1 MLSRNAQ
8 NGPTFA
14 WRPHRLTLPLTVLV
28 FLATWSASNFVGA
41 TQAPQLV
48 AASDRSVADSPLVP
62 DDDHVRPS
70 RAGSGLPAIASFVK
84 AGAGTSSAPA
94 LSATRS
100 ASAAIERT
108 VRRTRAPLE
117 VLGTPP
123 DPLAPGSQPA
133 SSLAEHNAVG
143 QAALGRIAFDWQSRL
158 SGWTIDFRSANGSL
172 RGLTFADQ
180 RRIEVYVH
188 TDDVRAVAAVTAHE
202 LGHALDV
209 TLNNTVKRRAWKE
222 QRGMSPDT
230 PWWPTAA
237 SSDFATGSGD
247 FAECFATTQIGS
259 ASRSTYGACSARD
272 LRTVQSLIG
281 A

>member
-123 DPLAPGSQPA
+123 DPLHRDHSQRRA
-133 SSLAEHNAVG
+133 SPSTMPLVRPPLAE
-143 QAALGRIAFDWQSRL
+143 
-158 SGWTIDFRSANGSL
+158 
-172 RGLTFADQ
+172 
-180 RRIEVYVH
+180 
-188 TDDVRAVAAVTAHE
+188 
-202 LGHALDV
+202 
-209 TLNNTVKRRAWKE
+209 
-222 QRGMSPDT
+222 
-230 PWWPTAA
+230 
-237 SSDFATGSGD
+237 
-247 FAECFATTQIGS
+247 
-259 ASRSTYGACSARD
+259 SRSTGSRAYPGGR
-272 LRTVQSLIG
+272 LISDPQTDHC
-281 A
+281 AA